1 MNGRSAAGAIRGAGR
16 RRTLHVAATSSF
28 SGADDVALVI
38 AIARYNEDA
47 FAEAYSR
54 HGGAVFALSMRLLW
68 DRATAEEMVQEVFL
82 RLWEHPER
90 FDQSRGSLRSFL
102 LMDTHARSVDRLR
115 SEQRRRD
122 REEKTARAE
131 VATAYDVDLEA
142 WDLGV
147 AEQVRDVMDTLSD
160 GERTAIELAYFGGHT
175 YRDVASI
182 LGEPEGTIKSRIRSG
197 LMRLRNQLLDR
208 GIDGSWIVN

>member
-1 MNGRSAAGAIRGAGR
+1 VVRGEAIRALTR
-16 RRTLHVAATSSF
+16 RRTEFVAEVSSF
-28 SGADDVALVI
+28 IGFDDVALVI

-47 FAEAYSR
+47 FAEAYGR

-131 VATAYDVDLEA
+131 VATTYDVDLEA
-142 WDLGV
+142 WDLSV
-147 AEQVRDVMDTLSD
+147 AEQVRDVMDTLTD
-160 GERTAIELAYFGGHT
+160 GERKAIELAYFGGHT
-175 YRDVASI
+175 YRDVATI
-182 LGEPEGTIKSRIRSG
+182 LGEPEGTIKSRIRTG

-208 GIDGSWIVN
+208 GIDGSWIAN